1 MLKGWSMFSS
11 IRFKVML
18 LSILPLLVMSCAFLF
33 FAIKDSLSI
42 EEGMLKNEKEV
53 LIKNRQES
61 LKDNVLIAYGTL
73 EAIYKDPSIENKK
86 EVAIKTLSNMRYG
99 KGAGYFFA
107 YEDMKNGKF
116 TFAFHAVKP
125 HLNGKVTDINKPDI
139 RGFVFRKKL
148 IEGAKEGGKIVEY
161 AYKNPKTK
169 HVGTKLSFSK
179 EFKPWNWTLVSGA
192 YMEDIDAIVAD
203 NKNEIDEVIYD
214 FITKLIIVALVI
226 IIIGAI
232 FTILFAKK
240 TILDP
245 VQNLTKFISNIEN
258 EQGVISF
265 AKDTNV
271 TNNKK
276 DEVNIMTISLNEVLD
291 KMSKSVAR
299 TKSLI
304 DQNQDITKTLK
315 TTSSNLTTNI
325 QKELEGVEILDES
338 IVDVKESVAT
348 TAKKAQLTYDNLQE
362 TQKNMDELVQNI
374 SKLVQKINEDAKK
387 QEEASVNMQTLTE
400 QATQIASILQIIQDI
415 AEQTNLLALN
425 AAIEAARAGEH
436 GRGFAVVADEVRSL
450 AERTQKSLS
459 EINATVNLI
468 TQSVHS
474 NTELISGVTKDMQ
487 DVSDEIDS
495 VNEQISNS
503 KDILHTSVLLST
515 EVLELNKNIDGQIQI
530 VSKKSQDIKALST
543 SNKTMGN
550 ELNDVA
556 DTIGNTSDKI
566 LEDFKKFD
574 I

>member
-1 MLKGWSMFSS
+1 
-11 IRFKVML
+11 
-18 LSILPLLVMSCAFLF
+18 
-33 FAIKDSLSI
+33 
-42 EEGMLKNEKEV
+42 
-53 LIKNRQES
+53 
-61 LKDNVLIAYGTL
+61 
-73 EAIYKDPSIENKK
+73 
-86 EVAIKTLSNMRYG
+86 
-99 KGAGYFFA
+99 
-107 YEDMKNGKF
+107 
-116 TFAFHAVKP
+116 
-125 HLNGKVTDINKPDI
+125 
-139 RGFVFRKKL
+139 
-148 IEGAKEGGKIVEY
+148 
-161 AYKNPKTK
+161 
-169 HVGTKLSFSK
+169 
-179 EFKPWNWTLVSGA
+179 
-192 YMEDIDAIVAD
+192 MEDIDAVVED
-203 NKNEIDEVIYD
+203 NKKEIDEVIYD